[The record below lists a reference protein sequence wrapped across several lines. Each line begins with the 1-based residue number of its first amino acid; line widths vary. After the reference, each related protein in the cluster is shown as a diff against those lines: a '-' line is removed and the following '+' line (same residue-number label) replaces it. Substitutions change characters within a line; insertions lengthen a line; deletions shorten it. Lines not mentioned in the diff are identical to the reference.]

1 MNLHIFSITA
11 SIMRKITFSFL
22 RDNEISV
29 LKLTGVKI
37 VKSTIPHL
45 INISKFFLL

>member
-11 SIMRKITFSFL
+11 SIMRRLHSHFY

-37 VKSTIPHL
+37 VK
-45 INISKFFLL
+45 KFLFTF